1 MTHVKCIGSNIF
13 PSIHC
18 RGLFKALQNIN
29 NEAFCKI
36 SSRFKGVN
44 YFRKKLHHGYLAG
57 SKTQLCF
64 AIVYSHQQFHY
75 AANAHLRHPASIFVY
90 VRAILFNQTVLDLK
104 NIVKIF
110 LGVDLICS
118 LVPDFSSLLSGYFIY
133 FVQRTNKK
141 IHWKSK

>member
-18 RGLFKALQNIN
+18 RGLFKTLQNTN
-29 NEAFCKI
+29 NDAFCKI
-36 SSRFKGVN
+36 NSRFKGVN
-44 YFRKKLHHGYLAG
+44 YFRKKLHHGYLVG
-57 SKTQLCF
+57 SKTHLCF

-110 LGVDLICS
+110 FWLI
-118 LVPDFSSLLSGYFIY
+118 
-133 FVQRTNKK
+133 
-141 IHWKSK
+141 

>member
-18 RGLFKALQNIN
+18 RGLFKTLQNIS

-110 LGVDLICS
+110 FWVDLICS

-133 FVQRTNKK
+133 FVQGTN
-141 IHWKSK
+141 IF